1 MLKNPFCPCC
11 EKPLP
16 LHFLW
21 SVGLRA
27 GPCPHCDKSL
37 RLKKSKSFVLAFTA
51 IVASGCPGIIVT
63 GHHLLVTFGTA
74 ILLFGGL
81 TLMVAALSAGFKEET
96 DATSLNL

>member
-1 MLKNPFCPCC
+1 MLKRPFCPCC

-21 SVGLRA
+21 SAGLRA
-27 GPCPHCDKSL
+27 RPCPHCDKGL

-51 IVASGCPGIIVT
+51 IVVSGYPGIIIT
-63 GHHLLVTFGTA
+63 GHHLLVTFG
-74 ILLFGGL
+74 ISFLLFGGL
-81 TLMVAALSAGFKEET
+81 ALMVAAVSAGFREES